1 LLRSEIEQDT
11 DGLDDLSRFRIQK
24 LNNAAEEAFTECS
37 LLRDDKRLLIA
48 QNNEK
53 VTRQSV
59 RSTVVGSAKVM
70 SYEDIVEAQAK
81 RDGKV
86 AGRTS
91 KRKKS
96 APANSQKMDSCSH
109 QVEKD
114 EKEINA
120 LGLADYC
127 SVLRCD

>member
-1 LLRSEIEQDT
+1 L
-11 DGLDDLSRFRIQK
+11 
-24 LNNAAEEAFTECS
+24 
-37 LLRDDKRLLIA
+37 A

-70 SYEDIVEAQAK
+70 SYEDIAEAQAK

-91 KRKKS
+91 KHKKS
-96 APANSQKMDSCSH
+96 APANSQKMEPRSH

-114 EKEINA
+114 EEEIHA
-120 LGLADYC
+120 LGLVDYC
-127 SVLRCD
+127 SVLRFD